1 MESVRFANTSDTEA
15 IAELCAEAINT
26 LKESANGRAML
37 IGRTGLIG
45 KALSRPG
52 GLARLLAD
60 THTTILVGLFE
71 DVIVGFAV
79 AYSNLPDKP
88 LGNID
93 AIYVTPGA
101 RGIGVGQTL
110 LNSVVKVLANQ
121 GCIDLDVN
129 CLPGDRSSK
138 RLMESSGFK
147 ARQITMTR
155 HIGC

>member
-1 MESVRFANTSDTEA
+1 MESVRFADLSDAGE
-15 IAELCAEAINT
+15 IAELCAEAINS
-26 LKESANGRAML
+26 LKESRNGQAMLLGRA
-37 IGRTGLIG
+37 GLIG

-60 THTTILVGLFE
+60 VHTTVLAGMLDEV
-71 DVIVGFAV
+71 VVGFAV
-79 AYSNLPDKP
+79 ARNDGRGS
-88 LGNID
+88 ID

-101 RGIGVGQTL
+101 RGIGVGQAL
-110 LNSVVKVLANQ
+110 LESVVEALASR
-121 GCIDLDVN
+121 GCVELDVD

-155 HIGC
+155 HIDS

>member
-1 MESVRFANTSDTEA
+1 MESVRFADPSDAEA

-26 LKESANGRAML
+26 LKESANGQAML

-60 THTTILVGLFE
+60 THTTVLVGLFE
-71 DVIVGFAV
+71 EVIVGFAV
-79 AYSNLPDKP
+79 AHSNLPNKP
-88 LGNID
+88 LGDID

-101 RGIGVGQTL
+101 RGIGVGQAL
-110 LNSVVKVLANQ
+110 LDSAVKVLANH
-121 GCIDLDVN
+121 GCINLDVN
-129 CLPGDRSSK
+129 CLPGDRGSK

-155 HIGC
+155 HIGR

>member
-1 MESVRFANTSDTEA
+1 MESVRFANSSDAEA

-26 LKESANGRAML
+26 LKESTNGQAML

-45 KALSRPG
+45 KVLSRPG

-60 THTTILVGLFE
+60 THTTVLIGLFE
-71 DVIVGFAV
+71 EVIVGFAI
-79 AYSNLPDKP
+79 AHNNLPDRP
-88 LGNID
+88 LGSID

-101 RGIGVGQTL
+101 RGIGIGQAL
-110 LNSVVKVLANQ
+110 LDTIVKVLANR
-121 GCIDLDVN
+121 GCIDFDVN

-155 HIGC
+155 HIGR